1 MIKVVNYTP
10 IPKLFFAILLFSF
23 LALSSTA
30 CKSGYPVSANKSVGT
45 GDPKAVTLLTVEQ
58 KPLEQLV
65 TAMGTLAAYEE
76 ATISAKVPGRIRAM
90 NIDLGSIVR
99 AGQVIAD
106 LEPRDAQL
114 AVEQA
119 EAALAQARARLG
131 LDPSGTDEN
140 VKLEQT
146 ATVRQAK
153 ATLDDAEAK
162 LNRAKALFQQGVIAK
177 AQLETAEADYK
188 VALSRYQDSSEE
200 IRNRQAVLL
209 QRKSEVEIARQRLK
223 DLSIKA
229 AFDGMVKERR
239 ANLGEYVSSG
249 SPIATIVKVDP
260 LRLRVEVPERNAK
273 QVRSGQLVRV
283 SIEGDANTYTGR
295 IVRISPSISAQNRIL
310 LVEAEV
316 RNNGQLKPG
325 AFARADIV
333 TDAGT
338 MAIAIPQ
345 SAVVTFAGI
354 EKVITVQDGKAVEKP
369 ITTGRKSGD
378 LVEVLTGIKAGEQI
392 VVQPGNL
399 QSGQPVIIQ

>member
-10 IPKLFFAILLFSF
+10 IPKLFFAILLLSF

-45 GDPKAVTLLTVEQ
+45 GEPKAVKLLTVEQ

-90 NIDLGSIVR
+90 NVDLGTVVK
-99 AGQVIAD
+99 AGQVIAE
-106 LEPRDAQL
+106 LEPRDSQL
-114 AVEQA
+114 ALEQA

-131 LDPSGTDEN
+131 LDPAGSDEN

-146 ATVRQAK
+146 ATVRQAR

-209 QRKSEVEIARQRLK
+209 QRKSEVEIAQQRLK

-260 LRLRVEVPERNAK
+260 LRLRVEVPERESK
-273 QVRSGQLVRV
+273 QVRSGQQVRV
-283 SIEGDANTYTGR
+283 SIEGDPNAYTGR

-310 LVEAEV
+310 IVEAEV

-325 AFARADIV
+325 AFARADIII
-333 TDAGT
+333 DNGS
-338 MAIAIPQ
+338 MGLAIPQ

-378 LVEVLTGIKAGEQI
+378 LIEVLTGIKAGEQI
-392 VVQPGNL
+392 VAQPGNL